1 MKKEK
6 AISKIQKLLGLAG
19 NNPNEH
25 ERLRAMEAAYEMLA
39 KHNLE
44 MADVTGVDANLGPD
58 ARVINQS
65 IRELWARDIWQDIGR
80 LSFCRVL
87 WGGGGVKPWVP
98 VIIGTFENSKATVEI
113 SNWLVKTIKSEA
125 RRVYKD
131 DAARQRSFCTGA
143 SCAVAYKV
151 EGILEA
157 ERRKAEQERIFRVIT
172 GKVEPGTS
180 IVKVRHD
187 LQAENLA
194 VQKRLSE
201 KMPVED
207 NAKRAKVAPVDQQA
221 VLAGMHYGKTLEVN
235 RQTPESRRIKG

>member
-65 IRELWARDIWQDIGR
+65 IKELWARDIWQDIGR

-87 WGGGGVKPWVP
+87 WGGGGVKPWLP

-151 EGILEA
+151 ERILEA
-157 ERRKAEQERIFRVIT
+157 ERRKAEQERIFRINR
-172 GKVEPGTS
+172 GECLPGTS

-201 KMPVED
+201 KMPVEG
-207 NAKRAKVAPVDQQA
+207 NAKRAKVAPVDHQA